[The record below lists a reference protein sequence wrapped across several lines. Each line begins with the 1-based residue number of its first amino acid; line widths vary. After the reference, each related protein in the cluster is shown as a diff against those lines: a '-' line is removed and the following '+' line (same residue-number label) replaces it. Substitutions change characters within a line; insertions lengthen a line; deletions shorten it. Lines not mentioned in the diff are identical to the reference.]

1 MGGLDLTHCPRAL
14 RLPAGWRLN
23 RSKLYPARDE
33 SGLEVLLRKTVG
45 PLTGFSP
52 KKLTLSGEVWC
63 AILGRGRIEHIC
75 AKHV

>member
-52 KKLTLSGEVWC
+52 KADVER
-63 AILGRGRIEHIC
+63 RGMVRYPESR
-75 AKHV
+75 